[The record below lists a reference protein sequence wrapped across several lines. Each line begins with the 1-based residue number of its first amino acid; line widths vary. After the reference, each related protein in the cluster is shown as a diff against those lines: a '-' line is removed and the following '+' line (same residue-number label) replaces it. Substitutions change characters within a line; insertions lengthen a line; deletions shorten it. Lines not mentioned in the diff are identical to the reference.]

1 MMSGD
6 LFLIVADADR
16 VNRDMLRA
24 WLALVISMAALGQVV
39 PEASVETEDRP
50 AGPFAV
56 GDRSF
61 QLVLTVAKLAGA
73 ETVSSVQVKDADG
86 TVCFERKLPYEIDGG
101 RFEETTSVEAKPLS
115 GKSGSGLLLTY
126 RVNPSGSR
134 RGRSWQVLGVVGGK
148 LVPFSPPV
156 TPEGELLGQPPDSP
170 MNTSRDEALQVDVL
184 NFRIWTGNFFAIVP
198 LEVNWDQGY
207 MRPAYRLV
215 EKCRMLVEG
224 QRKPAESEASV
235 ALFPESDQKLGAPA
249 QVVVRKNST
258 VELLWAEGRIL
269 WEESEDRVY
278 LSAFEDIWLK
288 VRIDGKEGYL
298 HSPEDFAAIGLPEAE

>member
-1 MMSGD
+1 M
-6 LFLIVADADR
+6 R
-16 VNRDMLRA
+16 RA

-39 PEASVETEDRP
+39 PEASVETEDRL

-61 QLVLTVAKLAGA
+61 QLVLAVAKLDGA
-73 ETVSSVQVKDADG
+73 ETVAGVQVKDPDG
-86 TVCFERKLPYEIDGG
+86 TVCFERKLPYEISGG
-101 RFEETTSVEAKPLS
+101 QFEETTSAEAEPLI

-126 RVNPSGSR
+126 RLNPSGAR
-134 RGRSWQVLGVVGGK
+134 RSRSWQVLGVVGGK

-156 TPEGELLGQPPDSP
+156 TPEGELVGQVRGSP
-170 MNTSRDEALQVDVL
+170 MNTARDEALQVDVL

-207 MRPAYRLV
+207 VRPAYHLV
-215 EKCRMLVEG
+215 AKCRMLVEG
-224 QRKPAESEASV
+224 QRKPPESEASV
-235 ALFPESDQKLGAPA
+235 ALFPESDQKPGAPV
-249 QVVVRKNST
+249 QVVVRKDSA

-269 WEESEDRVY
+269 WEESEDRVN
-278 LSAFEDIWLK
+278 LSAFENIWLK

-298 HSPEDFAAIGLPEAE
+298 HSPENFAAIGLPEGE